1 FNPYQLSDS
10 SAYMLLLELKKC
22 LPAM

>member
-1 FNPYQLSDS
+1 NPYQLSDS

>member
-1 FNPYQLSDS
+1 YQLSDS